1 MTKIISTSIKKS
13 DPSKKVINIV
23 IIGHANSGKSTMI
36 GHLLRKLQCIDNN
49 IYQQAEKAAEQIGK
63 RSLKYAF
70 IMDTLK
76 KYQFKLRN
84 INSN

>member
-36 GHLLRKLQCIDNN
+36 GHLLRKLQCIDTN
-49 IYQQAEKAAEQIGK
+49 IYQQAENAIEQIDLGYSIFGDK
-63 RSLKYAF
+63 NVPSSARYPGGQRSYPV
-70 IMDTLK
+70 
-76 KYQFKLRN
+76 
-84 INSN
+84 